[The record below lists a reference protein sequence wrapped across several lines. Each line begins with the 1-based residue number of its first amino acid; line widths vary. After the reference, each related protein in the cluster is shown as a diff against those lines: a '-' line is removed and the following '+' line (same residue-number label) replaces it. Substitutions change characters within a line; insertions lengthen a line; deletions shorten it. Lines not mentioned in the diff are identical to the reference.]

1 MKKEEKKKNTVT
13 KYTKGQIVSSKK
25 YQNFKDFLNG
35 NLTDGECYSFE
46 EVDALIKK
54 YF

>member
-1 MKKEEKKKNTVT
+1 MKKEEKKETT
-13 KYTKGQIVSSKK
+13 KFTKEQIVSSKK
-25 YQNFKDFLNG
+25 YQGYKDFLSG